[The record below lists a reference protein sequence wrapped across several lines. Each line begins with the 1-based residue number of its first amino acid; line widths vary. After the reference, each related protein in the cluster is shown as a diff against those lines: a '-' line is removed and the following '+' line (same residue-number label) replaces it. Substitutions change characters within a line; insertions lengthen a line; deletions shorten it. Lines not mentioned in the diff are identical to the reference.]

1 MEKKLQMGN
10 KNLKDVPV
18 DWWKS
23 EGTAR
28 ILNQWF
34 TKHIIA
40 LHIGYV
46 LEDKPY
52 NFYASGFLLF
62 YQNRHLWITAGHV
75 IQSIDDFFQ
84 NTKYDVRRTAWI
96 DNENNNFKSKY
107 NTIPL
112 DYLST
117 RRFCL
122 INEELDLGVIRLDG
136 LYLQNILRNDSN
148 KWLTEEVWR
157 NNNLSNPEGF
167 FLVGYPDETKVC
179 ENVKEGDRNCSIS
192 NICCIT
198 NPVERIA
205 RKESEENEFWNYP
218 DWFYGKALPITKDDG
233 SKLND
238 IKGMSG
244 GPILGVERTPDEKII
259 YRLFGIQSGWLPAS
273 KILRAT
279 PIENVIKLIDEGI
292 KTSDDN

>member
-23 EGTAR
+23 ERTAR

-40 LHIGYV
+40 LHIG
-46 LEDKPY
+46 
-52 NFYASGFLLF
+52 FSGFLLY
-62 YQNRHLWITAGHV
+62 YQNRYMWVTAGHV
-75 IQSIDDFFQ
+75 IKEIDALFENRD
-84 NTKYDVRRTAWI
+84 YDVKCTAWI
-96 DNENNNFKSKY
+96 DNKNENYGSEHNVIHF
-107 NTIPL
+107 
-112 DYLST
+112 DYLQT
-117 RRFCL
+117 RRFP
-122 INEELDLGVIRLDG
+122 INNNEMDLGVIRLDG

-179 ENVKEGDRNCSIS
+179 ENVKKSDGNYSIS

-205 RKESEENEFWNYP
+205 RKDSEENEFWNYP
-218 DWFYGKALPITKDDG
+218 GWFYGKVLPITKDDG

-244 GPILGVERTPDEKII
+244 GPILGIETTPDGKII
-259 YRLFGIQSGWLPAS
+259 YRLFGIQSCWRPAS

-279 PIENVIKLIDEGI
+279 PIENVIKLIDEVI
-292 KTSDDN
+292 TTSDDN